1 MPLSSEHA
9 VIALQ
14 MFRKSVGL
22 DRTLER
28 KVSQSWRTRSSRA
41 SPIELNMVDDVD
53 DSKLVTVVG
62 WIMMILQK
70 TRTKK

>member
-9 VIALQ
+9 VMALQ

-22 DRTLER
+22 DRRLER

-41 SPIELNMVDDVD
+41 SPIELNMVVDV
-53 DSKLVTVVG
+53 
-62 WIMMILQK
+62 
-70 TRTKK
+70 